1 MIFQVLIHVQGVQ
14 VLAVKTGEQHI
25 HHNGD
30 VNLVFVGIVFVAVLL
45 IFDAALH
52 ILIVQVKIIDIV
64 IGVELGIV
72 IRNDF
77 LQGFFLLFRIL
88 LVVFL
93 FLWQIFLNLL
103 HVFIAF
109 GRRRKHASDI
119 QGNKIRIFC
128 LFLLLNFL
136 EQTIKLNGV
145 IDRSSSHQR
154 IELALIGGFVVF
166 IENSFYHG
174 LLCNSFTRFC
184 LN

>member
-1 MIFQVLIHVQGVQ
+1 MR
-14 VLAVKTGEQHI
+14 
-25 HHNGD
+25 
-30 VNLVFVGIVFVAVLL
+30 IVFVAVLL
-45 IFDAALH
+45 IFDATLH

-136 EQTIKLNGV
+136 EQTIKLN
-145 IDRSSSHQR
+145 RSEEHTS
-154 IELALIGGFVVF
+154 ELQ
-166 IENSFYHG
+166 
-174 LLCNSFTRFC
+174 
-184 LN
+184 

>member
-1 MIFQVLIHVQGVQ
+1 
-14 VLAVKTGEQHI
+14 
-25 HHNGD
+25 
-30 VNLVFVGIVFVAVLL
+30 VFVAVLL
-45 IFDAALH
+45 IFDATLH
-52 ILIVQVKIIDIV
+52 ILIVQVKIVDVV
-64 IGVELGIV
+64 IGIELRIV
-72 IRNDF
+72 IRNNF
-77 LQGFFLLFRIL
+77 HQCLFLLFRIL

-103 HVFIAF
+103 HIFIAF

-145 IDRSSSHQR
+145 IDRSSSQQR
-154 IELALIGGFVVF
+154 IELALIGGFIVLIDNGF
-166 IENSFYHG
+166 CHG
-174 LLCNSFTRFC
+174 LLCNGFTGFC